1 MQLHFHTLEKGRSM
15 SLKTATLIAIIG
27 GLFSTLGYSL
37 YILKILTWS
46 PLYSLSFLVLGE
58 GTLLLFLSVLYAKQI
73 SQKGA

>member
-1 MQLHFHTLEKGRSM
+1 M

-37 YILKILTWS
+37 CILKILTWS
-46 PLYSLSFLVLGE
+46 PLYSFSFLALGE
-58 GTLLLFLSVLYAKQI
+58 GTLLLFLSILFAKQV